1 MRLRLILSFALIVV
15 IAVASFAIIVRVN
28 TAQAV
33 RTFMFRGG
41 TAGVESVVSGLERYY
56 QRRGS
61 WQDIEQNFDSY
72 LESRGGGSFGAR
84 WGRNNEDRHIDQ
96 RLRLFNSE
104 GRLLLDTGGSDS
116 GGRASSDILEQA
128 IPLEVENQVVGYLL
142 TERRLQFT
150 PAHEQALLTRL
161 NRSALAAAIIAG
173 VVALVLA
180 LLFAYRLLRPVQD
193 LTQAATHLA
202 EGDLSQ
208 RVTVRGGD
216 QLATLGRTF
225 NTMADSLE
233 QAESRRKSLTADIAH
248 ELRTPLAVQRAH
260 LEALQDGI
268 YDPTPEN
275 LAAIREQNQ
284 VLTRLVNDLRT
295 LALADAGELA
305 LERTPTDVAALLE
318 RVVTRFSPR
327 ADAGD
332 VNLDLALEEST
343 LTRSLDPQRIEQI
356 LTNLLSNAIRY
367 TPEGGTISIRLSTEG
382 NDALITV
389 GDTGP
394 GIPEEALPHLFDR
407 FYKVD
412 KSRRQHSGTGLGLSI
427 ARKLAQAHGG
437 DLTASNHPEG
447 GAVFTL
453 RL

>member
-1 MRLRLILSFALIVV
+1 MRLRLIISFALVVV
-15 IAVASFAIIVRVN
+15 IAVVSFAIIVRVN

-41 TAGVESVVSGLERYY
+41 TAGVDALVLALERYY

-61 WQDIEQNFDSY
+61 WQGVEQNFKTF
-72 LESRGGGSFGAR
+72 LESNAGRSFGMRGGR
-84 WGRNNEDRHIDQ
+84 HEVDRQITQ
-96 RLRLFNSE
+96 RLRLFDPQGE
-104 GRLLLDTGGSDS
+104 LLLDTGGPNS
-116 GGRASSDILEQA
+116 GGRVGTETLEQA
-128 IPLEVENQVVGYLL
+128 IPLEVENRIVGYLL

-150 PAHEQALLTRL
+150 PAHEQILLTRL
-161 NRSALAAAIIAG
+161 NRSALMAAIIAG

-180 LLFAYRLLRPVQD
+180 LLLAYRLLRPVQD
-193 LTQAATHLA
+193 LTQAATHMA

-208 RVTVRGGD
+208 RVPVHGDD
-216 QLATLGRTF
+216 QLATLGYTF

-233 QAESRRKSLTADIAH
+233 QAERRRKALTADIAH

-268 YDPTPEN
+268 YDLTPEN
-275 LAAIREQNQ
+275 LAAIQEQNQ
-284 VLTRLVNDLRT
+284 VLTRLVEDLRT

-305 LERTPTDVAALLE
+305 LERTPTDLAALLE
-318 RVVTRFSPR
+318 RFVARFSPQ
-327 ADAGD
+327 AGEAD
-332 VNLDLALEEST
+332 VNLDLALEESV

-356 LTNLLSNAIRY
+356 LNNLLSNAIRY
-367 TPEGGTISIRLSTEG
+367 TPEGGTIYIRLFREG
-382 NDALITV
+382 DDVLITV
-389 GDTGP
+389 RDTGP
-394 GIPEEALPHLFDR
+394 GIPEDALPHLFDR
-407 FYKVD
+407 FYKFD
-412 KSRRQHSGTGLGLSI
+412 KSRSRHSGTGLGLSI

-437 DLTASNHPEG
+437 DLTACNHPRG

>member
-1 MRLRLILSFALIVV
+1 MRLRLILSFALVVV
-15 IAVASFAIIVRVN
+15 IAVVSFAIIVRVN

-41 TAGVESVVSGLERYY
+41 TAGVDAVVLALERYY

-61 WQDIEQNFDSY
+61 WQDIEHNFEAF
-72 LESRGGGSFGAR
+72 LESRGGPSLGMHR
-84 WGRNNEDRHIDQ
+84 GRNQMDGPINQ
-96 RLRLFNSE
+96 RLRLFDQE
-104 GRLLLDTGGSDS
+104 GELLLDTAGADS
-116 GGRASSDILEQA
+116 GGRASSEALEQA

-142 TERRLQFT
+142 TDRRLQFT
-150 PAHEQALLTRL
+150 PAHEQTLLTRL

-180 LLFAYRLLRPVQD
+180 LLLAYRLLHPVQD
-193 LTQAATHLA
+193 LTQAATHMA
-202 EGDLSQ
+202 KGDLSQ
-208 RVTVRGGD
+208 RVPVRGDD

-233 QAESRRKSLTADIAH
+233 QAEHRRKALTADIAH

-268 YDPTPEN
+268 YDLTPEN
-275 LAAIREQNQ
+275 LAAIQEQNQ
-284 VLTRLVNDLRT
+284 VLTRLVEDLRT

-305 LERTPTDVAALLE
+305 LERTPTDLAALLE
-318 RVVTRFSPR
+318 RVVARFSPQ
-327 ADAGD
+327 AGEGD
-332 VNLDLALEEST
+332 VNLSLVLEESN

-356 LTNLLSNAIRY
+356 LNNLLSNAIRY
-367 TPEGGTISIRLSTEG
+367 TPEGGTIYIRLFTEG
-382 NDALITV
+382 DDVLITV
-389 GDTGP
+389 RDTGP
-394 GIPEEALPHLFDR
+394 GIPDEALPHLFDR

-427 ARKLAQAHGG
+427 ARNLAQAHGG
-437 DLTASNHPEG
+437 DLSASNHPRG

>member
-1 MRLRLILSFALIVV
+1 MRLRLILSFALVVV
-15 IAVASFAIIVRVN
+15 IAVVSFAIIVRVN

-41 TAGVESVVSGLERYY
+41 TAGVDALVLALERYY

-61 WQDIEQNFDSY
+61 WQGVEQNFKTF
-72 LESRGGGSFGAR
+72 LESSAGRSFGMRGGR
-84 WGRNNEDRHIDQ
+84 HEVDRQITQ
-96 RLRLFNSE
+96 RLRLLDPQGE
-104 GRLLLDTGGSDS
+104 LLLDTGGPNS
-116 GGRASSDILEQA
+116 GGRVGPETLEQA
-128 IPLEVENQVVGYLL
+128 IPLEVENRIVGYLL

-150 PAHEQALLTRL
+150 PAHEQILLTRL
-161 NRSALAAAIIAG
+161 NRSALMAAIIAG

-180 LLFAYRLLRPVQD
+180 LLLAYRLLRPVQD
-193 LTQAATHLA
+193 LTQAATHMA

-208 RVTVRGGD
+208 RVPVHGDD
-216 QLATLGRTF
+216 QLATLGHTF

-233 QAESRRKSLTADIAH
+233 RAERRRKALTADIAH

-268 YDPTPEN
+268 YALTPEN
-275 LAAIREQNQ
+275 LAAIQEQNQ
-284 VLTRLVNDLRT
+284 VLTRLVEDLRT

-305 LERTPTDVAALLE
+305 LERTPTDVAVLLE
-318 RVVTRFSPR
+318 RVVARFSPQ
-327 ADAGD
+327 ADEAD
-332 VNLDLALEEST
+332 VNLDLALEESN

-356 LTNLLSNAIRY
+356 LNNLLSNAIRY
-367 TPEGGTISIRLSTEG
+367 TPEKGTIYIRLFSEE
-382 NDALITV
+382 DDVLITV
-389 GDTGP
+389 RDTGP
-394 GIPEEALPHLFDR
+394 GIPEDALSYLFDR

-437 DLTASNHPEG
+437 DLTACNHPQG
-447 GAVFTL
+447 GAIFTL
-453 RL
+453 YL

>member
-1 MRLRLILSFALIVV
+1 MRLRLILSFALVV
-15 IAVASFAIIVRVN
+15 IIAVVSFAIIVRVN

-33 RTFMFRGG
+33 RNFMFRGG
-41 TAGVESVVSGLERYY
+41 TAGVETVVSALERYH

-61 WQDIEQNFDSY
+61 WQGIEQNFEAF
-72 LESRGGGSFGAR
+72 LENRSGPSFGMR
-84 WGRNNEDRHIDQ
+84 RGRNPMNGPINQ
-96 RLRLFNSE
+96 RLRLFDTDGE
-104 GRLLLDTGGSDS
+104 LLLDTAGADS
-116 GGRASSDILEQA
+116 GGRANSETLEQA

-142 TERRLQFT
+142 TERRFQFT
-150 PAHEQALLTRL
+150 PTHERTLLTRL

-180 LLFAYRLLRPVQD
+180 LLLAYRLLRPVQE
-193 LTQAATHLA
+193 LTQAATHMA
-202 EGDLSQ
+202 DGDLSQ
-208 RVTVRGGD
+208 RVPVRGDD

-233 QAESRRKSLTADIAH
+233 QAEHRRKALTADIAH

-268 YDPTPEN
+268 YDLTAEN
-275 LAAIREQNQ
+275 LAAIQEQNQ
-284 VLTRLVNDLRT
+284 VLTRLVEDLRT

-305 LERTPTDVAALLE
+305 LERTPTDLAALLE
-318 RVVTRFSPR
+318 RVVARFSPQ
-327 ADAGD
+327 AGEGNI
-332 VNLDLALEEST
+332 NLDLVLEESSLT
-343 LTRSLDPQRIEQI
+343 LSLDPQRIEQI
-356 LTNLLSNAIRY
+356 LNNLLSNAIRY
-367 TPEGGTISIRLSTEG
+367 TSESGTIHIRLFREG
-382 NDALITV
+382 DNVFITV
-389 GDTGP
+389 RDTGP
-394 GIPEEALPHLFDR
+394 GIPKEALPHLFDR

-437 DLTASNHPEG
+437 DLTASNHADG